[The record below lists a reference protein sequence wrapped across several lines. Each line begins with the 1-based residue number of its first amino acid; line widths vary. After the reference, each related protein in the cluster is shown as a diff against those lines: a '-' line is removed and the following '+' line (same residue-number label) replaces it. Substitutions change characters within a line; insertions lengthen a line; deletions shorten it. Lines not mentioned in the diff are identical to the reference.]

1 MLQKFT
7 PVANL
12 PMVRG
17 GARNLLDGSKC
28 ASIGHI
34 LAVYRA
40 NMESRSGYAFE
51 HCRDYALANPGAA
64 IVIYHEDQYLVDSQP
79 IDLIVSTTT
88 DAYLYKASEGKQ
100 ASRRFC
106 YHESELLAFT
116 DARAWIKNLCDHLE
130 LPPARISSE
139 MMIFVLEKDGSILL
153 PCNFYDIDIEEGA
166 RTGNY
171 RYDGEL
177 EEVAPAVTENVVNP
191 NNFETGALQMNTI
204 KSTAIVAAN
213 KNAAVNAAKLEAG
226 SIVLKKVSGIAAS
239 KAPFM
244 VRGYVDTA
252 VGRVVIANL
261 LNFAV
266 SQYAPNNRKAVIAA
280 DAAIQAAML
289 ELVQSFNVGEM
300 IDEVL
305 KGVNL
310 SSLIENESE

>member
-34 LAVYRA
+34 LAVYRS

-64 IVIYHEDQYLVDSQP
+64 IVIYHDDQYLVDSQP

-139 MMIFVLEKDGSILL
+139 MMIFVLDKDGSILL
-153 PCNFYDIDIEEGA
+153 PCNFYDIEIEEGA

-204 KSTAIVAAN
+204 KSTATAIVAAN

-239 KAPFM
+239 KAPKIM
-244 VRGYVDTA
+244 MRWLT
-252 VGRVVIANL
+252 
-261 LNFAV
+261 
-266 SQYAPNNRKAVIAA
+266 
-280 DAAIQAAML
+280 
-289 ELVQSFNVGEM
+289 
-300 IDEVL
+300 
-305 KGVNL
+305 
-310 SSLIENESE
+310 IE